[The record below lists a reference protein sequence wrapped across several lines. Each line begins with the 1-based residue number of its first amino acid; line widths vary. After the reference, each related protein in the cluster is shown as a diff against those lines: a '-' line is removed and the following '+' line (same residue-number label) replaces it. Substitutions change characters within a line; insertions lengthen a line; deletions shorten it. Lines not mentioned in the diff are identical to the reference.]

1 MSRERGAIAM
11 KPELM
16 PAIDLFRSKLAD
28 AERNVNQIRGALNL
42 LLVEAGMPPLPT
54 GGGDGGND
62 GSAPTEIKPDTFYG
76 KRLQTASREYL
87 EMRRARGQGP
97 AKPREIYDAVVS
109 GGFQFETTNADVA
122 LVGLRA
128 MLRKRS
134 HVFHK
139 LPNGTYGLTAWY
151 PHAKAAKPAQ
161 GSDAETASLDDEGED
176 DDQETQ
182 TATDSD
188 EKAAVA

>member
-1 MSRERGAIAM
+1 M

-16 PAIDLFRSKLAD
+16 PAIELFRGKLAD

-42 LLVEAGMPPLPT
+42 LLVEAGLPPIPS
-54 GGGDGGND
+54 GGGDQGG
-62 GSAPTEIKPDTFYG
+62 GGTAPTEIAPDTFYG
-76 KRLQTASREYL
+76 KRLQTAAREYL

-97 AKPREIYDAVVS
+97 AKPREIYEAVVA
-109 GGFQFETTNADVA
+109 GGFQFEATSADVA

-151 PHAKAAKPAQ
+151 PHAKAASGKATQ
-161 GSDAETASLDDEGED
+161 GNDAVADDDSDDDEH
-176 DDQETQ
+176 ETQ
-182 TATDSD
+182 TTAGSD
-188 EKAAVA
+188 DEQAAVA